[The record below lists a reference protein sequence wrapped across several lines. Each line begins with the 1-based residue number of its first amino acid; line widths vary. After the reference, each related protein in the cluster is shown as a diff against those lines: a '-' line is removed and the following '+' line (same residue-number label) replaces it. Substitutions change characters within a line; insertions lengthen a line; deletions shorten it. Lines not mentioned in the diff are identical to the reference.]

1 MTDPLQLPWHGIPRR
16 EIPWFPVLDEDACV
30 GCTLCMLTCGKGV
43 FAAAGRKAEVVAPY
57 DCMVGCGICAAV
69 CPSGAIRLP
78 DPEVVQRVEREHA
91 IFRIIQEQSRTHKG
105 TRDALKARAEA
116 EACLAKR
123 CTRSRI
129 EVAGPD
135 ISQAILDELAGL
147 AAKHP
152 VDISDLRLH
161 APALTGLREG
171 TPSFLSF
178 GVGSTQQEDIRAFF
192 PSLFGWIRRNG
203 LQLIRQTNG

>member
-1 MTDPLQLPWHGIPRR
+1 MRHLCGRLPFRGHPSSGSGGGAEGRAR
-16 EIPWFPVLDEDACV
+16 ARDFPDH
-30 GCTLCMLTCGKGV
+30 
-43 FAAAGRKAEVVAPY
+43 P
-57 DCMVGCGICAAV
+57 
-69 CPSGAIRLP
+69 GAIP
-78 DPEVVQRVEREHA
+78 NTQRD
-91 IFRIIQEQSRTHKG
+91 TG
-105 TRDALKARAEA
+105 CLKARAEA

-178 GVGSTQQEDIRAFF
+178 GVGSTQQEDIRTFF